1 MSFFFDSQ
9 EIEPDKGTAFLDA
22 VVSMS
27 SNDSSVF
34 VGAGALRNSDV
45 FAAINIIANDL
56 ASNRILVPK
65 SSVLETR
72 LNDKPNNNM
81 SGRDFK
87 FALAAQMLLSGNS
100 FALITEDG
108 FQFVP
113 NSQMTVQQDDV
124 TGELTYIYT
133 PNGQRSRQIA
143 PNSILH
149 FKCFTQ
155 DGATGVSPLYA
166 LQDEVALQKKG
177 SNLLKGFFNTPQHS
191 ILQVHKT
198 DLSSDAKQNIRQKFE
213 ASNKG
218 ALSTVILDD
227 SMSLQNLTVDE
238 GLLKAIQT
246 NEFSTQKIASCFG
259 LPQSMLNV
267 EEVHSSAEQVAAQY
281 YQSSIYKYMDCFT
294 SELAFKLGKQVIY
307 DDSRLKVNKQQDIDN
322 IIELVKNG
330 IYTAEEAKEKLGG
343 NAIDSK

>member
-1 MSFFFDSQ
+1 MSFFFDTGK
-9 EIEPDKGTAFLDA
+9 IEPDKDTAFLDA

-27 SNDSSVF
+27 SNDSVF
-34 VGAGALRNSDV
+34 VGASALRNSDV

-65 SSVLETR
+65 SSVLEKQ
-72 LNDKPNNNM
+72 LNDKPNGQM

-87 FALAAQMLLSGNS
+87 FALVAQMLLSGNS
-100 FALITEDG
+100 FALITDNG

-124 TGELTYIYT
+124 TGELTYTYSL
-133 PNGQRSRQIA
+133 NGQRSRQIA
-143 PNSILH
+143 PESILH

-166 LQDEVALQKKG
+166 LQDEVALQKRG
-177 SNLLKGFFNTPQHS
+177 NNLLKGFFEVPQHS

-198 DLSSDAKQNIRQKFE
+198 DLSSEAKNNIRNKFE
-213 ASNKG
+213 QANKNL
-218 ALSTVILDD
+218 LSTVILDD
-227 SMSLQNLTVDE
+227 SMDLKGLTVDE
-238 GLLKAIQT
+238 GLLKAINS

-259 LPQSMLNV
+259 LSQNMLGV
-267 EEVHSSAEQVAAQY
+267 EQVHSSVTQSENRY
-281 YQSSIYKYMDCFT
+281 YESTIYKYMDCFT

-307 DDSRLKVNKQQDIDN
+307 DDSRLRVNKQQDIDN
-322 IIELVKNG
+322 LIELTKAGV
-330 IYTAEEAKEKLGG
+330 YSPEEAKNLLGG
-343 NAIDSK
+343 TAI

>member
-9 EIEPDKGTAFLDA
+9 EIEPDKDTAFLDA

-34 VGAGALRNSDV
+34 VGASALRNSDV
-45 FAAINIIANDL
+45 YAAINIIAGDL

-65 SSVLETR
+65 SGVLETQ
-72 LNDKPNNNM
+72 LNDKPNANM
-81 SGRDFK
+81 SGHDLK

-100 FALITEDG
+100 FALITDNG
-108 FQFVP
+108 FQFIP

-124 TGELTYIYT
+124 TGQLTYTYT

-143 PNSILH
+143 PENILH

-155 DGATGVSPLYA
+155 DGATGISPLYA

-177 SNLLKGFFNTPQHS
+177 NNLLKGFFDSPSRNV
-191 ILQVHKT
+191 LQVHKT
-198 DLSSDAKQNIRQKFE
+198 DLSSDAKSNIRNKFE
-213 ASNKG
+213 EANKG

-227 SMSLQNLTVDE
+227 SMDLKGLQVDE
-238 GLLKAIQT
+238 GLLKAINS

-267 EEVHSSAEQVAAQY
+267 EEVHSSAAQVAAQY

-307 DDSRLKVNKQQDIDN
+307 DDSRLKINKQQTIEN
-322 IIELVKNG
+322 VIELTKAGV
-330 IYTAEEAKEKLGG
+330 YSPEEAKQKLGG
-343 NAIDSK
+343 NAID

>member
-1 MSFFFDSQ
+1 MSFFFDTQ
-9 EIEPDKGTAFLDA
+9 KIEPDSGSAFLDA

-34 VGAGALRNSDV
+34 VGASALRNSDV

-72 LNDKPNNNM
+72 LNLKPNGNM

-124 TGELTYIYT
+124 TGQLTYVYT

-143 PNSILH
+143 PENILH
-149 FKCFTQ
+149 FKNFSE
-155 DGATGVSPLYA
+155 DGAVGISPLYS

-177 SNLLKGFFNTPQHS
+177 NGLLKGFFDSPSRNV
-191 ILQVHKT
+191 LQVHKT
-198 DLSSDAKQNIRQKFE
+198 DLSSDAKANIRNKFE
-213 ASNKG
+213 QANKG

-227 SMSLQNLTVDE
+227 SMSLQGLTVDE
-238 GLLKAIQT
+238 GLLKAINS

-267 EEVHSSAEQVAAQY
+267 EEVHSSAQQVSAQY

-294 SELAFKLGKQVIY
+294 SELAFKLGKQVSY

-322 IIELVKNG
+322 IIELTKAGV
-330 IYTAEEAKEKLGG
+330 YSADEAKQKLGG
-343 NAIDSK
+343 TAI

>member
-1 MSFFFDSQ
+1 MSFFFDTK
-9 EIEPDKGTAFLDA
+9 EIEPDKDTAFLDA

-72 LNDKPNNNM
+72 LNDKPNANM

-100 FALITEDG
+100 FALITDDG
-108 FQFVP
+108 FQFVA

-124 TGELTYIYT
+124 TGQLTYIYT

-143 PNSILH
+143 PDSILH
-149 FKCFTQ
+149 FKSFTQ
-155 DGATGVSPLYA
+155 DGAVGISPLYA
-166 LQDEVALQKKG
+166 LQSEVALQKKG
-177 SNLLKGFFNTPQHS
+177 NDLLKGFFDSPSRNV
-191 ILQVHKT
+191 LQVHKT
-198 DLSSDAKQNIRQKFE
+198 DLSSEAKQNIRQKFE
-213 ASNKG
+213 QANSS

-227 SMSLQNLTVDE
+227 SMSLQGLTVDE
-238 GLLKAIQT
+238 GLLKAINS
-246 NEFSTQKIASCFG
+246 NEFSTQKIASAFG

-267 EEVHSSAEQVAAQY
+267 EEVHSSAQQVSAQY
-281 YQSSIYKYMDCFT
+281 YQHSIYRYMDCFT
-294 SELAFKLGKQVIY
+294 SELAFKLGKQVAY
-307 DDSRLKVNKQQDIDN
+307 DDSKLTTNKQQDIDN
-322 IIELVKNG
+322 IIELTKAGV
-330 IYTAEEAKEKLGG
+330 YTAEEAKNLLGG
-343 NAIDSK
+343 NAID

>member
-9 EIEPDKGTAFLDA
+9 KIEPDKDTAFLDTLI
-22 VVSMS
+22 SMS

-72 LNDKPNNNM
+72 LNDKPNANM

-100 FALITEDG
+100 FALITDNG

-113 NSQMTVQQDDV
+113 NSQITVQQDDV
-124 TGELTYIYT
+124 TGQLSYTYT
-133 PNGQRSRQIA
+133 PNNRTSRQIS
-143 PNSILH
+143 PQNILH
-149 FKCFTQ
+149 FKCFSQ
-155 DGATGVSPLYA
+155 DGAVGVSPLYA

-177 SNLLKGFFNTPQHS
+177 NGLLKGFFDSPSRNV
-191 ILQVHKT
+191 LKVHKT
-198 DLSSDAKQNIRQKFE
+198 DLNSRAKSDIRSKFE
-213 ASNKG
+213 QANSN

-227 SMSLQNLTVDE
+227 SMDLQGLQVDE
-238 GLLKAIQT
+238 GLLKAINS
-246 NEFSTQKIASCFG
+246 NEFSTQKIASCFQ

-267 EEVHSSAEQVAAQY
+267 EEVHSSAAQVSAQY
-281 YQSSIYKYMDCFT
+281 YQHSIYRYMDCFT
-294 SELAFKLGKQVIY
+294 SELAFKLGKQVAY
-307 DDSRLKVNKQQDIDN
+307 DDSKLTTNKQQDIQNVID
-322 IIELVKNG
+322 LTKAGV
-330 IYTAEEAKEKLGG
+330 YTPEEAKNLLGG
-343 NAIDSK
+343 NEI

>member
-1 MSFFFDSQ
+1 MSFFFDTQ
-9 EIEPDKGTAFLDA
+9 EIEPDKDTAFLDA
-22 VVSMS
+22 IVSMS

-72 LNDKPNNNM
+72 LNDKPNSNM
-81 SGRDFK
+81 SGRSFK
-87 FALAAQMLLSGNS
+87 FALACQMLLSGNS

-108 FQFVP
+108 FQFIP

-124 TGELTYIYT
+124 TGQLTYT

-143 PNSILH
+143 PDSILH

-155 DGATGVSPLYA
+155 DGATGISPLYA

-177 SNLLKGFFNTPQHS
+177 NNLLKGFFNTPQHS

-238 GLLKAIQT
+238 GLLKAINT

-267 EEVHSSAEQVAAQY
+267 EEVHSSAAQVAAQY
-281 YQSSIYKYMDCFT
+281 YESSIYKYMDCFT
-294 SELAFKLGKQVIY
+294 SELSFKLGKQVIY
-307 DDSRLKVNKQQDIDN
+307 DDSRLRVNKQQDIEN
-322 IIELVKNG
+322 VIELTKAGV
-330 IYTAEEAKEKLGG
+330 YTAQETKNLLGG
-343 NAIDSK
+343 NAID

>member
-1 MSFFFDSQ
+1 MSFFFDTQ
-9 EIEPDKGTAFLDA
+9 EIEPDPNTAFLDA

-45 FAAINIIANDL
+45 FAAINIIANDI

-72 LNDKPNNNM
+72 LNDKPNENM
-81 SGRDFK
+81 SGRDLK

-100 FALITEDG
+100 FALITDNG
-108 FQFVP
+108 FQFVA

-124 TGELTYIYT
+124 TGQLTYIYT

-149 FKCFTQ
+149 FKCFSQ
-155 DGATGVSPLYA
+155 DGVSGVSPLYA
-166 LQDEVALQKKG
+166 LQDEISLQKRG
-177 SNLLKGFFNTPQHS
+177 NQLLKGFFDSPSRNV
-191 ILQVHKT
+191 LQVHKT
-198 DLSSDAKQNIRQKFE
+198 DLSSDAKANIRNKFE
-213 ASNKG
+213 QANKG

-227 SMSLQNLTVDE
+227 SMSLQGLTVDE

-267 EEVHSSAEQVAAQY
+267 EEVHSSAAQVAAQY
-281 YQSSIYKYMDCFT
+281 YESSIYKYMDCFT
-294 SELAFKLGKQVIY
+294 SELSFKLNKQVAY
-307 DDSRLKVNKQQDIDN
+307 DDSRLRVNKQQDIEN
-322 IIELVKNG
+322 VIELTKAGV
-330 IYTAEEAKEKLGG
+330 YSPDEAKQKLGG
-343 NAIDSK
+343 NAID

>member
-1 MSFFFDSQ
+1 MSFFFDTG
-9 EIEPDKGTAFLDA
+9 EIEPDKDTAFLDA
-22 VVSMS
+22 ITSLS

-72 LNDKPNNNM
+72 LNDKPNSNM
-81 SGRDFK
+81 NGRNFK

-100 FALITEDG
+100 FALIMDTG
-108 FQFVP
+108 FQFIP

-124 TGELTYIYT
+124 TGELTYTYT

-143 PNSILH
+143 PENVLH

-155 DGATGVSPLYA
+155 DGATGISPLYA

-177 SNLLKGFFNTPQHS
+177 NNLLKGFFDSPSRNV
-191 ILQVHKT
+191 LQVHKT
-198 DLSSDAKQNIRQKFE
+198 DLSSEAKSNIRNKFE
-213 ASNKG
+213 QANTG

-227 SMSLQNLTVDE
+227 SMDLKGLTIDT
-238 GLLKAIQT
+238 GLLKGITT
-246 NEFSTQKIASCFG
+246 NQFGTAKIASCYG
-259 LPQSMLNV
+259 LPESMLGV
-267 EEVHSSAEQVAAQY
+267 EPVHSSVSQNVVGY
-281 YQSSIYKYMDCFT
+281 YSSTIYRYMNCFT

-307 DDSRLKVNKQQDIDN
+307 DDSRLRVNKQQDIDN
-322 IIELVKNG
+322 VIELTKAGVL
-330 IYTAEEAKEKLGG
+330 TPSEAKQKLGG
-343 NAIDSK
+343 TAID

>member
-1 MSFFFDSQ
+1 MSFFFDTG
-9 EIEPDKGTAFLDA
+9 EIEPDRGSAFLDA

-34 VGAGALRNSDV
+34 VGASALRNSDV

-65 SSVLETR
+65 SSVLEKQ
-72 LNDKPNNNM
+72 LNDRPNGQMN
-81 SGRDFK
+81 GRALK

-100 FALITEDG
+100 FALITDNG
-108 FQFVP
+108 FQFIP

-124 TGELTYIYT
+124 TGELTYTYT

-143 PNSILH
+143 PDSILH

-166 LQDEVALQKKG
+166 LQDEVSLQKKG
-177 SNLLKGFFNTPQHS
+177 NNLLKGFFDSPSRNV
-191 ILQVHKT
+191 LQVHKT
-198 DLSSDAKQNIRQKFE
+198 DLSSDAKSNIRNKFE
-213 ASNKG
+213 QANRG

-227 SMSLQNLTVDE
+227 SMDLKGLTVDE
-238 GLLKAIQT
+238 GLLKAI
-246 NEFSTQKIASCFG
+246 NANDYSTRKIASVFG
-259 LPQSMLNV
+259 LPQSMLNT
-267 EEVHSSAEQVAAQY
+267 EEVHSSATQVAQQY

-307 DDSRLKVNKQQDIDN
+307 DDSRLRVNKQQDIDN
-322 IIELVKNG
+322 VIELTKAGV
-330 IYTAEEAKEKLGG
+330 YTADEAKQKLGG
-343 NAIDSK
+343 NAID

>member
-1 MSFFFDSQ
+1 MSFFFDSH
-9 EIEPDKGTAFLDA
+9 EVEPDKGTAFLDA
-22 VVSMS
+22 VVSLS

-65 SSVLETR
+65 SGLLETR
-72 LNDKPNNNM
+72 LNDKPNENM
-81 SGRDFK
+81 SGHDLK
-87 FALAAQMLLSGNS
+87 FALACQMLLAGNS

-124 TGELTYIYT
+124 TGQLTYTYT
-133 PNGQRSRQIA
+133 PTSGTCRQIA
-143 PNSILH
+143 PDNIFH

-155 DGATGVSPLYA
+155 DGATGISPLYA

-177 SNLLKGFFNTPQHS
+177 NGLLKGFFDSPSRNV
-191 ILQVHKT
+191 LQVHKT
-198 DLSSDAKQNIRQKFE
+198 DLGSEAKSNIRNKFE
-213 ASNKG
+213 QANKG

-227 SMSLQNLTVDE
+227 SMDLKGLTVDE
-238 GLLKAIQT
+238 GLLKAINS

-267 EEVHSSAEQVAAQY
+267 EEVHSSAEQVSAQY

-294 SELAFKLGKQVIY
+294 SELSFKLGKQVSY
-307 DDSRLKVNKQQDIDN
+307 DDSRLLINKQQTIQN
-322 IIELVKNG
+322 LIELTKAGV
-330 IYTAEEAKEKLGG
+330 YSPEEAKEKLGG
-343 NAIDSK
+343 

>member
-1 MSFFFDSQ
+1 MSFFFDTQ
-9 EIEPDKGTAFLDA
+9 EIEPDKDTAFLDA

-72 LNDKPNNNM
+72 LNDKPNENM

-100 FALITEDG
+100 FALITDNG

-124 TGELTYIYT
+124 TGQLTYIYT
-133 PNGQRSRQIA
+133 PNGQRGRQIA
-143 PNSILH
+143 PDSILH

-155 DGATGVSPLYA
+155 DGAVGISPLYA
-166 LQDEVALQKKG
+166 LQDEVALQAKG
-177 SNLLKGFFNTPQHS
+177 NSLLRGFFDSPSRNV
-191 ILQVHKT
+191 LQVHKT
-198 DLSSDAKQNIRQKFE
+198 DLSSDAKANIRNKFE
-213 ASNKG
+213 QANKG
-218 ALSTVILDD
+218 ALSTIILDD
-227 SMSLQNLTVDE
+227 SMSLQGLTIDT
-238 GLLKAIQT
+238 GLLKAIST
-246 NEFSTQKIASCFG
+246 NQFSTTKVASAFG

-267 EEVHSSAEQVAAQY
+267 EEVHSSAAQVAAQY
-281 YQSSIYKYMDCFT
+281 YQHSIYRYMDCFT
-294 SELAFKLGKQVIY
+294 SELSFKLGKQVIY
-307 DDSRLKVNKQQDIDN
+307 DDSKLTTNKQQDIDN
-322 IIELVKNG
+322 VIEFVKNG
-330 IYTAEEAKEKLGG
+330 IYTPQEAKQKLGG
-343 NAIDSK
+343 NVID

>member
-1 MSFFFDSQ
+1 MSFFFDSPT
-9 EIEPDKGTAFLDA
+9 IEPDKDTAFLDA

-72 LNDKPNNNM
+72 LNDKPNSNM
-81 SGRDFK
+81 SGRDLK

-100 FALITEDG
+100 FALITDNG

-124 TGELTYIYT
+124 TGQLSYTYT
-133 PNGQRSRQIA
+133 PNNRTSRQIA
-143 PNSILH
+143 PDNILH

-155 DGATGVSPLYA
+155 DGAVGISPLYA
-166 LQDEVALQKKG
+166 LQSEVALQRKG
-177 SNLLKGFFNTPQHS
+177 NALLAGFFDSPSRN
-191 ILQVHKT
+191 ILKVHKT
-198 DLSSDAKQNIRQKFE
+198 DLSSNAKQNIREKFE
-213 ASNKG
+213 RANSNV
-218 ALSTVILDD
+218 LSTVILDD
-227 SMSLQNLTVDE
+227 SMDLQGLTVDE
-238 GLLKAIQT
+238 GLLKAINS

-267 EEVHSSAEQVAAQY
+267 EEVHSSALQVSAQY

-294 SELAFKLGKQVIY
+294 SELAFKLGKQVSY
-307 DDSRLKVNKQQDIDN
+307 DDSRLKVNRQQDIN
-322 IIELVKNG
+322 NVIELVKAG
-330 IYTAEEAKEKLGG
+330 VYSPDEAKEKLGG
-343 NAIDSK
+343 NAI

>member
-9 EIEPDKGTAFLDA
+9 EIEPDKDTAFLDA

-45 FAAINIIANDL
+45 YSAINIIANDL

-65 SSVLETR
+65 SGVLETR
-72 LNDKPNNNM
+72 LNDRPNSNM

-100 FALITEDG
+100 FALITDDG
-108 FQFVP
+108 FRFIP
-113 NSQMTVQQDDV
+113 NSNMTVQRDDV
-124 TGELTYIYT
+124 TGELTYTYT

-143 PNSILH
+143 PQDVLH

-155 DGATGVSPLYA
+155 DGAKGISPLYA

-177 SNLLKGFFNTPQHS
+177 NNLLKGFFDSPSRNV
-191 ILQVHKT
+191 LQVHKT
-198 DLSSDAKQNIRQKFE
+198 DLSSDAKSNIRNKFE
-213 ASNKG
+213 QANRG

-227 SMSLQNLTVDE
+227 SMDLKGLTVDE
-238 GLLKAIQT
+238 GLLKAINT

-267 EEVHSSAEQVAAQY
+267 EEVHSSAAQVAAQY

-294 SELAFKLGKQVIY
+294 SELSFKLGKQVIY
-307 DDSRLKVNKQQDIDN
+307 DDSRLRVNKQQTIDN
-322 IIELVKNG
+322 LIELTKAGV
-330 IYTAEEAKEKLGG
+330 YSPEEAKEKLGG
-343 NAIDSK
+343 NAID

>member
-1 MSFFFDSQ
+1 LSFFFDTQ
-9 EIEPDKGTAFLDA
+9 KIEPDKDTAFLDA

-72 LNDKPNNNM
+72 LNDKPNGNM

-100 FALITEDG
+100 FALIQDGG
-108 FQFVP
+108 FQFIP

-133 PNGQRSRQIA
+133 PNNRTSRQIA
-143 PNSILH
+143 PDSVLH
-149 FKCFTQ
+149 FKSFTQ
-155 DGATGVSPLYA
+155 EGAVGISPLYA

-177 SNLLKGFFNTPQHS
+177 NGLLKGFFDSPSRNV
-191 ILQVHKT
+191 LQVHKT
-198 DLSSDAKQNIRQKFE
+198 DLSSDAKANIRNKFE
-213 ASNKG
+213 QANKG

-227 SMSLQNLTVDE
+227 SMDLKGLTVDE
-238 GLLKAIQT
+238 GLLKAINS
-246 NEFSTQKIASCFG
+246 NEFSTQKIASAFG

-267 EEVHSSAEQVAAQY
+267 EEVHSSASQVAAQY
-281 YQSSIYKYMDCFT
+281 YQHSIYRYMDCFT
-294 SELAFKLGKQVIY
+294 SELAFKLGKQVAY
-307 DDSRLKVNKQQDIDN
+307 DDSKLTTNKQQN
-322 IIELVKNG
+322 IENVIELTKAGV
-330 IYTAEEAKEKLGG
+330 YTPDEAKNLLGG
-343 NAIDSK
+343 NAID

>member
-1 MSFFFDSQ
+1 MSFFFDTG
-9 EIEPDKGTAFLDA
+9 EIEPDKDTAFLDA

-72 LNDKPNNNM
+72 LNDKPNENM
-81 SGRDFK
+81 SGRDLK

-100 FALITEDG
+100 FALITDNG
-108 FQFVP
+108 FQFIP

-124 TGELTYIYT
+124 TGKLTYTYT

-143 PNSILH
+143 PDSILH
-149 FKCFTQ
+149 FKCFSQ
-155 DGATGVSPLYA
+155 DGAKGISPLYA

-177 SNLLKGFFNTPQHS
+177 NNLLRGFFDSPSRNA
-191 ILQVHKT
+191 LQVHKT
-198 DLSSDAKQNIRQKFE
+198 DLSSDAKSNIRSKFE
-213 ASNKG
+213 QANKG

-227 SMSLQNLTVDE
+227 SMSLQGLEVDT
-238 GLLKAIQT
+238 GLLKAVST

-267 EEVHSSAEQVAAQY
+267 EEVHSSVSQVSAQY
-281 YQSSIYKYMDCFT
+281 YESSIYKYMDCFT
-294 SELAFKLGKQVIY
+294 SELSFKLGKEISY
-307 DDSRLKVNKQQDIDN
+307 DDSRLRVNKQQDIDN
-322 IIELVKNG
+322 IIELTKAGV
-330 IYTAEEAKEKLGG
+330 YSPEEAKQKLGG
-343 NAIDSK
+343 NAID

>member
-1 MSFFFDSQ
+1 MSFFFDTH
-9 EIEPDKGTAFLDA
+9 EIEPDKDTAFLDA

-72 LNDKPNNNM
+72 LNDKPNANM

-100 FALITEDG
+100 FALITDDG
-108 FQFVP
+108 FQFIP

-124 TGELTYIYT
+124 TGQLTYIYT

-143 PNSILH
+143 PENILH
-149 FKCFTQ
+149 FKSFTQ
-155 DGATGVSPLYA
+155 DGAVGISPLYA

-177 SNLLKGFFNTPQHS
+177 NGLLKGFFDSPSRNV
-191 ILQVHKT
+191 LQVHKT
-198 DLSSDAKQNIRQKFE
+198 DLSSEAKQNIRQKFE
-213 ASNKG
+213 QANRST
-218 ALSTVILDD
+218 LSTVILDD
-227 SMSLQNLTVDE
+227 SMDLKGLTVDAN
-238 GLLKAIQT
+238 LLKAINT
-246 NEFSTQKIASCFG
+246 NDFSTRKISSAFG
-259 LPQSMLNV
+259 LPQSMLNT
-267 EEVHSSAEQVAAQY
+267 EEVHSSAQQVSAQY
-281 YQSSIYKYMDCFT
+281 YESSIYKYMDCFT

-307 DDSRLKVNKQQDIDN
+307 DDSRLKVNKQQDIEN
-322 IIELVKNG
+322 VIELTKAGV
-330 IYTAEEAKEKLGG
+330 YTPDEAKEKLGG
-343 NAIDSK
+343 NVID

>member
-1 MSFFFDSQ
+1 MSFFFDTKV
-9 EIEPDKGTAFLDA
+9 EPDKDTAFLDA

-65 SSVLETR
+65 SSVLETK
-72 LNDKPNNNM
+72 LNERPNGNM

-87 FALAAQMLLSGNS
+87 FALCAQMLLSGNS
-100 FALITEDG
+100 FALVTDNG

-124 TGELTYIYT
+124 SGELTYTYT
-133 PNGQRSRQIA
+133 PNNRTSRQIS
-143 PNSILH
+143 PDSVLH
-149 FKCFTQ
+149 FKSFTQ
-155 DGATGVSPLYA
+155 DGAVGISPLYA

-177 SNLLKGFFNTPQHS
+177 NNLLKGFFDSPSRNV
-191 ILQVHKT
+191 LQVHKT
-198 DLSSDAKQNIRQKFE
+198 DLSSDAKANIRNKFE
-213 ASNKG
+213 QANKG

-227 SMSLQNLTVDE
+227 SMSLQGLTVDE
-238 GLLKAIQT
+238 GLLKAINS

-267 EEVHSSAEQVAAQY
+267 EEVHSSAAQVSAQY

-294 SELAFKLGKQVIY
+294 SELSFKLNKQVSY

-322 IIELVKNG
+322 IIELTKAGV
-330 IYTAEEAKEKLGG
+330 YSADEAKNLLGG
-343 NAIDSK
+343 NAID

>member
-1 MSFFFDSQ
+1 MSFFFDTQ
-9 EIEPDKGTAFLDA
+9 EIEPDKDTAFLDA

-34 VGAGALRNSDV
+34 VGASALRNSDV
-45 FAAINIIANDL
+45 YAAVNIIANDL

-81 SGRDFK
+81 SGRDLK
-87 FALAAQMLLSGNS
+87 FALAVKMLLSGNS
-100 FALITEDG
+100 FALITDNG

-124 TGELTYIYT
+124 TGQLTYIYT

-143 PNSILH
+143 PDNILH
-149 FKCFTQ
+149 FKCFSQ
-155 DGATGVSPLYA
+155 DGVSGISPLYA

-177 SNLLKGFFNTPQHS
+177 NNLLKGFFDSPSRNV
-191 ILQVHKT
+191 LQVHKT
-198 DLSSDAKQNIRQKFE
+198 DLSSDAKANIRNKFE
-213 ASNKG
+213 QANKG

-227 SMSLQNLTVDE
+227 SMSLQGLEVDT
-238 GLLKAIQT
+238 GLLKAVST

-267 EEVHSSAEQVAAQY
+267 EEVHSSVSQVSAQY
-281 YQSSIYKYMDCFT
+281 YESSIYKYMDCFT
-294 SELAFKLGKQVIY
+294 SELSFKLGKEISY
-307 DDSRLKVNKQQDIDN
+307 DDSRLRVNKQQDIDN
-322 IIELVKNG
+322 IIELTKAGV
-330 IYTAEEAKEKLGG
+330 YTADEAKQKLGG
-343 NAIDSK
+343 NAID

>member
-1 MSFFFDSQ
+1 MSFFFDT
-9 EIEPDKGTAFLDA
+9 EKIEPDKDGAFLDA

-34 VGAGALRNSDV
+34 VGAGSLRNSDV

-72 LNDKPNNNM
+72 LNERPNQNM

-100 FALITEDG
+100 FALIQDNS

-133 PNGQRSRQIA
+133 PNGQRGRQIA
-143 PNSILH
+143 PDSILH

-155 DGATGVSPLYA
+155 DGAKGISPLYA

-177 SNLLKGFFNTPQHS
+177 NNLLRGFFDSPSRNV
-191 ILQVHKT
+191 LQVHKT
-198 DLSSDAKQNIRQKFE
+198 DLSSDAKQNIRNKFE
-213 ASNKG
+213 QANKG

-227 SMSLQNLTVDE
+227 SMSLQGLEVDT
-238 GLLKAIQT
+238 GLLKAVST

-267 EEVHSSAEQVAAQY
+267 EEVHSSVSQVSAQY
-281 YQSSIYKYMDCFT
+281 YESSIYKYMDCFT
-294 SELAFKLGKQVIY
+294 SELSFKLGKEISY
-307 DDSRLKVNKQQDIDN
+307 DDSRLRVNKQQDIDN
-322 IIELVKNG
+322 IIELTKAGV
-330 IYTAEEAKEKLGG
+330 YTADEAKQKLGG
-343 NAIDSK
+343 NAID

>member
-1 MSFFFDSQ
+1 MSFFFDT
-9 EIEPDKGTAFLDA
+9 EKIEPDKDGAFLDA

-34 VGAGALRNSDV
+34 VGAGSLRNSDV

-72 LNDKPNNNM
+72 LNERPNQNM

-100 FALITEDG
+100 FALIQDNS

-124 TGELTYIYT
+124 TGELTYVYT
-133 PNGQRSRQIA
+133 PSGQRSRQIA
-143 PNSILH
+143 PDSILH

-155 DGATGVSPLYA
+155 DGAVGISPLYS

-177 SNLLKGFFNTPQHS
+177 NNLLKGFFDSPSRNV
-191 ILQVHKT
+191 LQVHKT
-198 DLSSDAKQNIRQKFE
+198 DLSSDAKANIRNKFE
-213 ASNKG
+213 QANKG

-227 SMSLQNLTVDE
+227 SMSLQGLTVDE
-238 GLLKAIQT
+238 GLLKAINS
-246 NEFSTQKIASCFG
+246 NEFSTQKIASAFG

-267 EEVHSSAEQVAAQY
+267 EEVHSSAQQVSAQY
-281 YQSSIYKYMDCFT
+281 YQHSIYRYMDCFT
-294 SELAFKLGKQVIY
+294 SELSFKLGKQVSY
-307 DDSRLKVNKQQDIDN
+307 DDSKLTINKQQDIDN
-322 IIELVKNG
+322 IIELTKAGV
-330 IYTAEEAKEKLGG
+330 YTPDEAKEKLGG
-343 NAIDSK
+343 NASD

>member
-1 MSFFFDSQ
+1 MSFFFDT
-9 EIEPDKGTAFLDA
+9 EKIEPDKDTAFLDA

-72 LNDKPNNNM
+72 LNDKPNANM

-100 FALITEDG
+100 FALITKDG
-108 FQFVP
+108 FKFVP

-124 TGELTYIYT
+124 TGALTYIYT
-133 PNGQRSRQIA
+133 PNNQRSRQIA
-143 PNSILH
+143 PDSILH
-149 FKCFTQ
+149 FKSFTQ
-155 DGATGVSPLYA
+155 DGAVGISPLYA

-177 SNLLKGFFNTPQHS
+177 NNLLKGFFDSPSRNV
-191 ILQVHKT
+191 LQVHKT
-198 DLSSDAKQNIRQKFE
+198 DLSSEAKSSIRNKFE
-213 ASNKG
+213 QANKG

-227 SMSLQNLTVDE
+227 SMDLKGLEVDT
-238 GLLKAIQT
+238 GLLKAVST
-246 NEFSTQKIASCFG
+246 NQFSTQKIASCFG
-259 LPQSMLNV
+259 LPSSLLNV
-267 EEVHSSAEQVAAQY
+267 EEVHSSASQVEKQY
-281 YQSSIYKYMDCFT
+281 YEHSIYRYMDCFT
-294 SELAFKLGKQVIY
+294 SELAFKLNKQVDY
-307 DDSRLKVNKQQDIDN
+307 DDSKLTTNKQQDIDN
-322 IIELVKNG
+322 IIELTKAGV
-330 IYTAEEAKEKLGG
+330 YTPDEAKEKLGG
-343 NAIDSK
+343 NAI

>member
-1 MSFFFDSQ
+1 MSFFF
-9 EIEPDKGTAFLDA
+9 ETGKIEPDKDTAFLDA

-72 LNDKPNNNM
+72 LNDRPNGNM
-81 SGRDFK
+81 SGRNFK

-100 FALITEDG
+100 FALITDDG
-108 FQFVP
+108 FQFIP

-124 TGELTYIYT
+124 TGQLTYIYT
-133 PNGQRSRQIA
+133 PNGGTSRQIA
-143 PNSILH
+143 PDSILH

-166 LQDEVALQKKG
+166 LQSEISLQKKG
-177 SNLLKGFFNTPQHS
+177 NNLLKGFFEVPQHS

-198 DLSSDAKQNIRQKFE
+198 DLSSEAKNSIRNKFE
-213 ASNKG
+213 MANKNL
-218 ALSTVILDD
+218 LSTVILDD
-227 SMSLQNLTVDE
+227 NMDLKSLSVDE
-238 GLLKAIQT
+238 NLLKAINT

-267 EEVHSSAEQVAAQY
+267 EEVHSSATQVAQQY

-307 DDSRLKVNKQQDIDN
+307 DDSRLRVNKQQTIDDL
-322 IIELVKNG
+322 IGLTKAGVL
-330 IYTAEEAKEKLGG
+330 TPSEAKQKLGG
-343 NAIDSK
+343 TAID

>member
-1 MSFFFDSQ
+1 MSFFFDSH
-9 EIEPDKGTAFLDA
+9 EIEPDKDTAFLDA

-34 VGAGALRNSDV
+34 VGASALRNSDV
-45 FAAINIIANDL
+45 FAAINIISNDL

-72 LNDKPNNNM
+72 LNDKPNANM

-100 FALITEDG
+100 FALITDDG

-124 TGELTYIYT
+124 TGQLSYTYS
-133 PNGQRSRQIA
+133 PNNRTSSQIA
-143 PNSILH
+143 PENILH
-149 FKCFTQ
+149 FKSFTQ
-155 DGATGVSPLYA
+155 DGAVGISPLYA

-177 SNLLKGFFNTPQHS
+177 NNLLKGFFDSPSRNV
-191 ILQVHKT
+191 LQVHKT
-198 DLSSDAKQNIRQKFE
+198 DLSSSAKANIREKFE
-213 ASNKG
+213 QANHG

-227 SMSLQNLTVDE
+227 SMSLQGLTVDE
-238 GLLKAIQT
+238 GLLKAINS

-267 EEVHSSAEQVAAQY
+267 EEVHSSAQQVSAQY

-294 SELAFKLGKQVIY
+294 SELAFKLGKQVSY
-307 DDSRLKVNKQQDIDN
+307 DDSRLKVNKQQDIEN
-322 IIELVKNG
+322 VIELTKAGV
-330 IYTAEEAKEKLGG
+330 YTPDEAKQKLGG
-343 NAIDSK
+343 NAID

>member
-9 EIEPDKGTAFLDA
+9 EIGDKDTAFLDA

-27 SNDSSVF
+27 SNDSSVY
-34 VGAGALRNSDV
+34 VGAGSLRNSDV

-72 LNDKPNNNM
+72 LNDKPNANM

-87 FALAAQMLLSGNS
+87 FALTAQMLLSGNS

-108 FQFVP
+108 GFQFVP
-113 NSQMTVQQDDV
+113 NSQMTVQRDDV
-124 TGELTYIYT
+124 TGQLSYTYS
-133 PNGQRSRQIA
+133 PNNRTSSQIA
-143 PNSILH
+143 PENVLH
-149 FKCFTQ
+149 FKNFTQ
-155 DGATGVSPLYA
+155 DGAVGISPLYS
-166 LQDEVALQKKG
+166 LQDEVALQKRG
-177 SNLLKGFFNTPQHS
+177 NNLLKGFFDSPSRN
-191 ILQVHKT
+191 LLKVHKT
-198 DLSSDAKQNIRQKFE
+198 DLSSDAKANIRQKFE
-213 ASNKG
+213 QTNKG

-227 SMSLQNLTVDE
+227 SMDLQGLTVDE
-238 GLLKAIQT
+238 GLLKAINS

-267 EEVHSSAEQVAAQY
+267 EEVHSSAAQVSAQY

-307 DDSRLKVNKQQDIDN
+307 DDSRLRVNKQQDINN
-322 IIELVKNG
+322 IIELTKAGV
-330 IYTAEEAKEKLGG
+330 YSAQEAKNLLGG
-343 NAIDSK
+343 NAI

>member
-1 MSFFFDSQ
+1 MSFFFDTGK
-9 EIEPDKGTAFLDA
+9 IEPDKDTAFLDA

-27 SNDSSVF
+27 SNDSVF
-34 VGAGALRNSDV
+34 VGASALRNSDV
-45 FAAINIIANDL
+45 FSAINIIAGDL
-56 ASNRILVPK
+56 ASNKISVPK
-65 SSVLETR
+65 SGVLETR
-72 LNDKPNNNM
+72 LNDRPNSNM

-100 FALITEDG
+100 FALIQDDG

-124 TGELTYIYT
+124 TGELTYTYT

-143 PNSILH
+143 PDSILH

-155 DGATGVSPLYA
+155 DGATGISPLYA

-177 SNLLKGFFNTPQHS
+177 NNLLKGFFDSPSRNV
-191 ILQVHKT
+191 LQVHKT
-198 DLSSDAKQNIRQKFE
+198 DLSSDAKSNIRNKFE
-213 ASNKG
+213 QANRG
-218 ALSTVILDD
+218 ALSTIILDD
-227 SMSLQNLTVDE
+227 SMSLTGLTIDT
-238 GLLKAIQT
+238 GLLKAVNT

-267 EEVHSSAEQVAAQY
+267 EEVHSSMTQANSQY
-281 YQSSIYKYMDCFT
+281 LQSTIYKYMDCFT

-307 DDSRLKVNKQQDIDN
+307 DDSRLRVNKQQDIDN
-322 IIELVKNG
+322 VIELTKAGV
-330 IYTAEEAKEKLGG
+330 YSPEEAKEKLGG
-343 NAIDSK
+343 TQFD

>member
-1 MSFFFDSQ
+1 MSFFFDTQ
-9 EIEPDKGTAFLDA
+9 EIEPDKDTAFLDA

-34 VGAGALRNSDV
+34 VGASALRNSDV
-45 FAAINIIANDL
+45 FSAINIIANDL

-72 LNDKPNNNM
+72 LNDKPGNVM

-124 TGELTYIYT
+124 TGQLSYTYT

-143 PNSILH
+143 PESILH
-149 FKCFTQ
+149 FKSFTQ
-155 DGATGVSPLYA
+155 DGAVGISPLYA
-166 LQDEVALQKKG
+166 LQDEVSLQKKG
-177 SNLLKGFFNTPQHS
+177 NNLLKGFFNTPQHS
-191 ILQVHKT
+191 VLQVHKT
-198 DLSSDAKQNIRQKFE
+198 DLSSSAKANIREKFE
-213 ASNKG
+213 QANQG

-227 SMSLQNLTVDE
+227 SMDLKSLTVDE
-238 GLLKAIQT
+238 GLLKAINS

-267 EEVHSSAEQVAAQY
+267 EEVHSSASQVSQQY
-281 YQSSIYKYMDCFT
+281 YAHSIYRYMDCFT
-294 SELAFKLGKQVIY
+294 SELSFKLNKQVVY
-307 DDSRLKVNKQQDIDN
+307 DDSKLTTNKQQDIDN

-330 IYTAEEAKEKLGG
+330 IYTPQEAKNLLGG
-343 NAIDSK
+343 NAI

>member
-9 EIEPDKGTAFLDA
+9 EIEPDKDTAFLDA

-65 SSVLETR
+65 SSVLETK
-72 LNDKPNNNM
+72 LNERPNSNM

-124 TGELTYIYT
+124 TGQLTYIYT

-143 PNSILH
+143 PENILH
-149 FKCFTQ
+149 IKNFTQ
-155 DGATGVSPLYA
+155 DGAVGISPLYA

-177 SNLLKGFFNTPQHS
+177 NGLLKGFFDSPSRNV
-191 ILQVHKT
+191 LQVHKT

-213 ASNKG
+213 QANKG

-227 SMSLQNLTVDE
+227 SMSLQGLTVDE
-238 GLLKAIQT
+238 GLLKAI
-246 NEFSTQKIASCFG
+246 NSNDYSTRKVASAFG
-259 LPQSMLNV
+259 LPQSMLNT
-267 EEVHSSAEQVAAQY
+267 EEVHSSASQVAAQY
-281 YQSSIYKYMDCFT
+281 YQHSIYRYMDCFT
-294 SELAFKLGKQVIY
+294 SELSFKLGKQVSY
-307 DDSRLKVNKQQDIDN
+307 DDSKLTTNKQQN
-322 IIELVKNG
+322 IENVIELTKAGV
-330 IYTAEEAKEKLGG
+330 YTPDEAKNLLGG
-343 NAIDSK
+343 NAI

>member
-1 MSFFFDSQ
+1 MSFFFDTGK
-9 EIEPDKGTAFLDA
+9 IEPDKDTAFLDA
-22 VVSMS
+22 ITSLS

-72 LNDKPNNNM
+72 LNDKPNGNM

-100 FALITEDG
+100 FALITDNG
-108 FQFVP
+108 FQFIP
-113 NSQMTVQQDDV
+113 NSQMMVERDDV
-124 TGELTYIYT
+124 TGQFTYTYT
-133 PNGQRSRQIA
+133 PNNRTSRQIA
-143 PNSILH
+143 PDNILH
-149 FKCFTQ
+149 FKSFTQ
-155 DGATGVSPLYA
+155 DGAVGISPLYA
-166 LQDEVALQKKG
+166 LQDEVALQKRG
-177 SNLLKGFFNTPQHS
+177 NNLLKGFFDSPSRNV
-191 ILQVHKT
+191 LQVHKT
-198 DLSSDAKQNIRQKFE
+198 DLSSDAKANIRNKFE
-213 ASNKG
+213 QANKG

-227 SMSLQNLTVDE
+227 SMDLKGLTIDA
-238 GLLKAIQT
+238 GLLKAINS

-267 EEVHSSAEQVAAQY
+267 EEVHSSAQQVSAQY

-307 DDSRLKVNKQQDIDN
+307 DDSRLRINKQQDIEN
-322 IIELVKNG
+322 VIELTKAGV
-330 IYTAEEAKEKLGG
+330 YTPDEAKNLLGG
-343 NAIDSK
+343 NAI

>member
-1 MSFFFDSQ
+1 MSFFFDSH
-9 EIEPDKGTAFLDA
+9 EVEPDKDTAFLDA

-34 VGAGALRNSDV
+34 VGASALRNSDV
-45 FAAINIIANDL
+45 FAAISIIAGDL
-56 ASNRILVPK
+56 ANNRILVPK

-72 LNDKPNNNM
+72 LNDRPNANM
-81 SGRDFK
+81 SGHDLK

-113 NSQMTVQQDDV
+113 NSQMTVEQDDV
-124 TGELTYIYT
+124 TGQLTYIYT

-143 PNSILH
+143 PDSILH

-155 DGATGVSPLYA
+155 DGATGISPLYA
-166 LQDEVALQKKG
+166 LQSEVALQKKG
-177 SNLLKGFFNTPQHS
+177 NDLLRGFFDSPSRNV
-191 ILQVHKT
+191 LQVHKT
-198 DLSSDAKQNIRQKFE
+198 DLSSEAKSNIRNKFE
-213 ASNKG
+213 QANKG

-227 SMSLQNLTVDE
+227 SMDLKGLTVDE
-238 GLLKAIQT
+238 GLLKAISS

-267 EEVHSSAEQVAAQY
+267 EEVHSSAEQVSAQY
-281 YQSSIYKYMDCFT
+281 YESSVYRYMDCFT
-294 SELAFKLGKQVIY
+294 SELSFKLGKQVSY
-307 DDSRLKVNKQQDIDN
+307 DDSRLRINKQQTIEN
-322 IIELVKNG
+322 VIELTKAGV
-330 IYTAEEAKEKLGG
+330 YSPEEAEEKLGG
-343 NAIDSK
+343 